1 MLRTNLAT
9 RPFYNERAVHLV
21 LWSLAAAAVL
31 LLLVGWIALSD
42 LLQERE
48 TLIAASESNEKRT
61 QEILVRTAILERGAE
76 AAEFYRL
83 SAASREVNLLIDQRV
98 FSWTGF
104 LNQIEATLPKDIML
118 TSVRPDVIDGAVG
131 AQMSIVSQSV
141 DAIDEFIERLEETG
155 GFTDVLSSFPYDF
168 QTLGRPYGFSFLG
181 ILCDRLLEF
190 SCISCGSYAIFS
202 GKPTQFCF

>member
-104 LNQIEATLPKDIML
+104 LNQI
-118 TSVRPDVIDGAVG
+118 
-131 AQMSIVSQSV
+131 
-141 DAIDEFIERLEETG
+141 
-155 GFTDVLSSFPYDF
+155 
-168 QTLGRPYGFSFLG
+168 
-181 ILCDRLLEF
+181 
-190 SCISCGSYAIFS
+190 
-202 GKPTQFCF
+202 

>member
-9 RPFYNERAVHLV
+9 RPFYNERAVHVV
-21 LWSLAAAAVL
+21 LWSLVVGAAL
-31 LLLVGWIALSD
+31 LLMAGWIALSD

-48 TLIAASESNEKRT
+48 TLIAVSESNEKRT
-61 QEILVRTAILERGAE
+61 QEILDRTAILERGAE
-76 AAEFYRL
+76 AADFYRL

-104 LNQIEATLPKDIML
+104 LNQIEATLPRDVML

-141 DAIDEFIERLEETG
+141 DAIGEFIERLEEAG
-155 GFTDVLSSFPYDF
+155 GFADVLSREEEVTDDGLYRAVLYGQYVPLTSEVVDDD
-168 QTLGRPYGFSFLG
+168 TL
-181 ILCDRLLEF
+181 E
-190 SCISCGSYAIFS
+190 A
-202 GKPTQFCF
+202 GKQ